1 MTPVR
6 PLVLLLAALA
16 LLAPSAAAAYPDP
29 DRAPR
34 YHDSECY
41 AKYDRRFVHDYLGMM
56 DPQMAAEV
64 EGAAC
69 EVYAATGAHFV
80 LVTVDDTD
88 GEPLESYTLHLF
100 EAWGVGNAERL
111 DGLMLLY
118 VRDYDLEGQSSA
130 VRVEPGYGLEG
141 VITPPVAREAIT
153 LMRDAR
159 DAAMDAGE
167 AEHDARAYGLA
178 VGSAYLLNTLHDN
191 HVDGAFPEPSRS
203 PFVRARDVPPIV
215 WIVAILLILAVISA
229 LTTTSRRPRRGWGYY
244 PGSPHWSSGLGGAMV
259 GSLGRGGWGG
269 GGGGFGGGR
278 SGGGGGS
285 GGF

>member
-1 MTPVR
+1 MR
-6 PLVLLLAALA
+6 PALLLALL
-16 LLAPSAAAAYPDP
+16 LLAPLAAAAYPDP
-29 DRAPR
+29 DKVPR

-41 AKYDRRFVHDYLGMM
+41 AKHDRRFVHDYLGMM
-56 DPQMAAEV
+56 DARWAAEV

-80 LVTVDDTD
+80 LVTVEDTD
-88 GEPLESYTLHLF
+88 GEPLESYALHLF
-100 EAWGVGNAERL
+100 ERWGVGDAERL

-118 VRDYDLEGQSSA
+118 VRNYALEGQSSG

-141 VITPPVAREAIT
+141 VITPPVTRDALA

-159 DAAMDAGE
+159 DAARDAGE
-167 AEHDARAYGLA
+167 GEQDARAYGLA
-178 VGSAYLLNTLHDN
+178 VGSAYLLETVRDN
-191 HVDGAFPEPSRS
+191 YVDGAFPQPRRDA
-203 PFVRARDVPPIV
+203 FARAGDVPPIV
-215 WIVAILLILAVISA
+215 WVLAIVALILLVAFLSSS
-229 LTTTSRRPRRGWGYY
+229 SRRPRRGWGYY
-244 PGSPHWSSGLGGAMV
+244 PGSPQWSSGLGGVMV
-259 GSLGRGGWGG
+259 GSLGRGGGF